1 MNIQYYATDGTVKNL
16 GDDELQ
22 HWKYIKKIKT
32 GSGWRYFYS
41 PEELRQFYN
50 EGKKK
55 ADSIPRLQKHG
66 DKYYIADKKTQ
77 RNIEKSGVGGNV
89 LYRNKKGDLGPY
101 KNYRPTDNQVSKW
114 IAKDRMA
121 NAKGKEADNGR
132 KGDKNIVGKAM
143 SAATAASETSKIK
156 ARESAY
162 SKYEAKNVT
171 NRKISEIKNKT
182 NKGKSAVEKKLK
194 KVKKTTKNEVEG
206 VKRVTKAINKAGKAK
221 SQGTKYSKNGKTYR
235 NWKEV
240 PSGTFKLYN
249 GKTIGYDYH
258 PTEEKKKKT
267 GKAERAILSVYR
279 KTPKG
284 KRWSL
289 TR

>member
-1 MNIQYYATDGTVKNL
+1 MLYQGSDGQVHVL
-16 GDDELQ
+16 GDGEELK

-55 ADSIPRLQKHG
+55 VDSIPRLQKHG

-101 KNYRPTDNQVSKW
+101 KNYKPTDNQVSKW

-156 ARESAY
+156 AREKAY
-162 SKYEAKNVT
+162 SQYEAKNVV
-171 NRKISEIKNKT
+171 NRKLSDVK
-182 NKGKSAVEKKLK
+182 KKLK
-194 KVKKTTKNEVEG
+194 KKNKG
-206 VKRVTKAINKAGKAK
+206 KNKVNIIK
-221 SQGTKYSKNGKTYR
+221 
-235 NWKEV
+235 
-240 PSGTFKLYN
+240 
-249 GKTIGYDYH
+249 
-258 PTEEKKKKT
+258 EKKIKEKKIKEKKIT
-267 GKAERAILSVYR
+267 ENKIRET
-279 KTPKG
+279 KMK
-284 KRWSL
+284 
-289 TR
+289 